1 MKINCCL
8 LLIALFGAQVF
19 AQAPPQGQLE
29 LIPPPAD
36 QVVELVEL
44 VPVITFDHDESPRWI
59 FLVFQTVSW
68 CQEAAEVNQCAG
80 SFRDIAICLAQSN
93 TELEPACQ
101 QELMQAA
108 MEHSDIEVLN
118 LLVTRDLVGLQAPK
132 QAPQEAPAMNEHTE
146 DQSVQPI
153 VKSLRETCDREFKS
167 GICSF
172 ALDERVSPKNLLRCL
187 VERKDY
193 LSVPCMVNTRQQVM
207 MLVEAQDPIRQACAA
222 LAWILLLASLF
233 FCCMC
238 ICSTLARCC
247 GFCCDPM
254 AADEALLE
262 EQYILAASTE
272 LSEEA
277 ELQMAMLL
285 SKAEAEGKATALDQ
299 V

>member
-1 MKINCCL
+1 MGLNPGAMKINCCL

-93 TELEPACQ
+93 TELDPACQ

-118 LLVTRDLVGLQAPK
+118 LLVTRDLVSLQAPK

-146 DQSVQPI
+146 DQSVKHAPP
-153 VKSLRETCDREFKS
+153 LRGSCCWPPS
-167 GICSF
+167 SS
-172 ALDERVSPKNLLRCL
+172 A
-187 VERKDY
+187 
-193 LSVPCMVNTRQQVM
+193 
-207 MLVEAQDPIRQACAA
+207 ACASA
-222 LAWILLLASLF
+222 APWRGAVAF
-233 FCCMC
+233 VV
-238 ICSTLARCC
+238 TQWQ
-247 GFCCDPM
+247 PM
-254 AADEALLE
+254 RP
-262 EQYILAASTE
+262 Y
-272 LSEEA
+272 
-277 ELQMAMLL
+277 
-285 SKAEAEGKATALDQ
+285 
-299 V
+299 